1 MACQQPTDLGEVEMR
16 GQERGGDDQK
26 ADTVMAIML
35 LSQFVEEALV
45 AKETEGA
52 KSGLKQGREV
62 VERVEGVLMRCLEGG
77 LF

>member
-16 GQERGGDDQK
+16 DQERGGDDQK

-52 KSGLKQGREV
+52 KSGLK
-62 VERVEGVLMRCLEGG
+62 
-77 LF
+77 

>member
-1 MACQQPTDLGEVEMR
+1 MR
-16 GQERGGDDQK
+16 DQERGGDDQK

-45 AKETEGA
+45 ARETEGA